1 MCVCARVCVY
11 AHRDGGV
18 LHNCARLA
26 LCTRLHVHGSKG
38 RGERKADARGVGG
51 EGSGAEKGD
60 TDKVSLRRSYYETKA
75 RKELEGGEK
84 GEGNERRESYPYTVD
99 IRLKFRFYTR
109 LTYYM
114 NDEIGTLGSISIPV
128 SSRGGCV

>member
-1 MCVCARVCVY
+1 MCARAYVFTHIGTAAYCTTVLGWLCVHVY
-11 AHRDGGV
+11 TCTGV
-18 LHNCARLA
+18 R
-26 LCTRLHVHGSKG
+26 
-38 RGERKADARGVGG
+38 RGERKADARRVGG

-75 RKELEGGEK
+75 RKELEGGGK

-114 NDEIGTLGSISIPV
+114 YG
-128 SSRGGCV
+128 

>member
-1 MCVCARVCVY
+1 M
-11 AHRDGGV
+11 
-18 LHNCARLA
+18 
-26 LCTRLHVHGSKG
+26 
-38 RGERKADARGVGG
+38 
-51 EGSGAEKGD
+51 
-60 TDKVSLRRSYYETKA
+60 SLRRSYYETKA
-75 RKELEGGEK
+75 RKELEGGGK

-128 SSRGGCV
+128 SSRGGCGVYRRFVEKE

>member
-51 EGSGAEKGD
+51 VGQ
-60 TDKVSLRRSYYETKA
+60 
-75 RKELEGGEK
+75 
-84 GEGNERRESYPYTVD
+84 RRE
-99 IRLKFRFYTR
+99 IRIRCLFVVRITR
-109 LTYYM
+109 RKRGRNWREEGRERVTKGA
-114 NDEIGTLGSISIPV
+114 NPIHVPSISD
-128 SSRGGCV
+128 